1 MFNSDIFITRIH
13 SVIRVESRHNSIND
27 YSGKLAFNELIL
39 KLDGKANIQ
48 FGLHSFQD
56 EKGSLRFLPKTEQ
69 YVKYK
74 AEIIEQG
81 NCIDIFFDTDAPISS
96 DAFSIKCKNY
106 ERMSALFKHAEITW
120 RQKRA
125 GYVYTVMGYL
135 YEILGLICEEGVYVP
150 QGKLEKVKVGADY
163 IIEHFTEDLNIEDV
177 SNMCGISHTYFKKI
191 FKDVYNMT
199 PKAYIINFRI
209 QYACELL
216 KSGKYRISDVADIVG
231 YRDVYYF
238 SKSFKKIK
246 GISPSEYINNCFLQ
260 SL

>member
-1 MFNSDIFITRIH
+1 
-13 SVIRVESRHNSIND
+13 
-27 YSGKLAFNELIL
+27 
-39 KLDGKANIQ
+39 
-48 FGLHSFQD
+48 
-56 EKGSLRFLPKTEQ
+56 
-69 YVKYK
+69 
-74 AEIIEQG
+74 
-81 NCIDIFFDTDAPISS
+81 
-96 DAFSIKCKNY
+96 
-106 ERMSALFKHAEITW
+106 
-120 RQKRA
+120 
-125 GYVYTVMGYL
+125 MGYL
-135 YEILGLICEEGVYVP
+135 YEILGLICEGSTYVP
-150 QGKLEKVKVGADY
+150 QGKLEKIKVGTDY

-216 KSGKYRISDVADIVG
+216 KSGKYRISDVAYIVG

-246 GISPSEYINNCFLQ
+246 GVSPSEYINNCFLQ